1 MSIESDELCTRHFLY
16 KIRLQFLLVSVA
28 ICSWYEFFHLFT
40 LLGCVECAVEQKL
53 NGEIPSCFHSYS
65 VLDCFAADGAS
76 ASEDPVSAYITVIIA
91 K

>member
-1 MSIESDELCTRHFLY
+1 MN
-16 KIRLQFLLVSVA
+16 
-28 ICSWYEFFHLFT
+28 FHLFM

-53 NGEIPSCFHSYS
+53 NGEIPSYS

-91 K
+91 KCI